1 MVSNVQM
8 RTETAD
14 YYQRRIYAHFSS
26 FSTRAILLSDH
37 IFFPCS
43 TSSVTSSHLTS
54 KTSTTHSSHNPITKG
69 LHQPSHLLRRLY
81 TMPMPQPID
90 DLQLLILGTQLT

>member
-37 IFFPCS
+37 IFLPCS

-54 KTSTTHSSHNPITKG
+54 KTSTTPFI
-69 LHQPSHLLRRLY
+69 
-81 TMPMPQPID
+81 PQPDHKRIAPA
-90 DLQLLILGTQLT
+90 LPASPAPLYNANAPAHR